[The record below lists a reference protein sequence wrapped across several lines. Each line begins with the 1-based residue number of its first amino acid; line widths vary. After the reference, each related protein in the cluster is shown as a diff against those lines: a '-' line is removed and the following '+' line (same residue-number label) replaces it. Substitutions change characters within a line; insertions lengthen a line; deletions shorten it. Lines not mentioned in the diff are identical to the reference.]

1 MQEASLKGKTNQI
14 MTRKQE
20 YITTII
26 TLLTRIP
33 PLVEASNKLNLTDV
47 NNFSE
52 DFYEQLLNLVY
63 GYSLKNANQF
73 DPNAAAIDLR
83 DLDNKISVQVTSTS
97 SLKKTTTTVNK
108 FIEHKLFEKYDRL
121 IVLNIAKKSKHKDEK
136 IGNDQFSI
144 DTDNDIWDVNDVL
157 KDVKYLTDIEQIKA
171 IRDFLIKELQD
182 QPDSTLPNEVN
193 TILAMIEMLSNEKH
207 PDAGNGFI
215 EDPDP
220 DNKIHKRFADHATY
234 LTNRYYDLYIEYGKV
249 LDAINKESD
258 IGSQALR
265 RAGTYL
271 KGYSDDILTRC
282 DGDPKAALNELV
294 ESFKN
299 HLSNLGFSFDACA
312 AEFYIVDQ
320 LIKCNVF
327 PNRKVKDA

>member
-1 MQEASLKGKTNQI
+1 MIK
-14 MTRKQE
+14 KQE

-26 TLLTRIP
+26 SLLMRIP

-63 GYSLKNANQF
+63 GFKLKNANQF
-73 DPNAAAIDLR
+73 DPNAPAIDLI
-83 DLDNKISVQVTSTS
+83 DLDSKISIQVTSTS
-97 SLKKTTTTVNK
+97 SLTKTTKTVTK
-108 FIEHKLFEKYDRL
+108 FIKHKLYEKYDRL
-121 IVLNIAKKSKHKDEK
+121 IILNIVKKSKHKEK
-136 IGNDQFSI
+136 NIGDDQFSI
-144 DTDNDIWDVNDVL
+144 DTEKDIWDVHDVL
-157 KDVKYLTDIEQIKA
+157 NDIKYLSDINKIKA
-171 IRDFLIKELQD
+171 IRDFLVKELQD
-182 QPDSTLPNEVN
+182 QPDSTLPNEIN

-220 DNKIHKRFADHATY
+220 DNKIHKRFADHAEY
-234 LTNRYYDLYIEYGKV
+234 LKSRYYDLFIEYGKI
-249 LDAINKESD
+249 LSAINEESD

-271 KGYSDDILTRC
+271 KGYSDEVLTDC
-282 DGDPKAALNELV
+282 DGDPKAALAKLV
-294 ESFKN
+294 ELFKG

-327 PNRKVKDA
+327 PDRKVING

>member
-1 MQEASLKGKTNQI
+1 MIN
-14 MTRKQE
+14 RQE

-26 TLLTRIP
+26 KLLTRIP
-33 PLVEASNKLNLTDV
+33 SQVESSNKLNLTDA

-63 GYSLKNANQF
+63 GYNLKNENQF

-83 DLDNKISVQVTSTS
+83 DLDRRIAIQVTSTS
-97 SLKKTTTTVNK
+97 ALKKTTSTVDKFTERELFNK
-108 FIEHKLFEKYDRL
+108 FDRL
-121 IVLNIAKKSKHKDEK
+121 VILNIVKKSKHKDK
-136 IGNDQFSI
+136 TVGNDIFKLN
-144 DTDNDIWDVNDVL
+144 TEKDIWDIDDVL
-157 KDVKYLTDIEQIKA
+157 RDIKFLSDIKKIKA

-207 PDAGNGFI
+207 PEAGNGFI
-215 EDPDP
+215 EAPDP
-220 DNKIHKRFADHATY
+220 DNKIHKRFADHAEY
-234 LTNRYYDLYIEYGKV
+234 LTNRYYDLYIEYGKI
-249 LDAINKESD
+249 LDAINEESD

-271 KGYSDDILTRC
+271 KGFSDEALTQC
-282 DGDPKAALNELV
+282 KGDPKKALDQLV
-294 ESFKN
+294 DSFEN
-299 HLSNLGFSFDACA
+299 HLSSLGFSFDSCA

-327 PNRKVKDA
+327 PNRKVSNG

>member
-1 MQEASLKGKTNQI
+1 MSK
-14 MTRKQE
+14 KQE

-26 TLLTRIP
+26 SLLTRIP

-52 DFYEQLLNLVY
+52 DFYAQLLNLVY
-63 GYSLKNANQF
+63 GYNLKNENQF
-73 DPNAAAIDLR
+73 DPNAVAIDLR

-97 SLKKTTTTVNK
+97 SFTKTTTTVKK
-108 FIEHKLFEKYDRL
+108 FVEHKLFEKYDRL
-121 IVLNIAKKSKHKDEK
+121 IILNIAKKSKHREKK
-136 IGNDQFSI
+136 IGDNQFSI
-144 DTDNDIWDVNDVL
+144 DTENDIWDVHDVL
-157 KDVKYLTDIEQIKA
+157 RNIKYLTDIDKIKA

-193 TILAMIEMLSNEKH
+193 TILAMIEMLSNERH
-207 PDAGNGFI
+207 PEAGNGFI

-220 DNKIHKRFADHATY
+220 NNKIYKRFADHAEY
-234 LTNRYYDLYIEYGKV
+234 LTSRYYDLYIEYGKV
-249 LDAINKESD
+249 LDAINEESD

-271 KGYSDDILTRC
+271 KGYSDEILTEC
-282 DGDPKAALNELV
+282 AGDPKTALAKLV
-294 ESFKN
+294 ESFQD
-299 HLSNLGFSFDACA
+299 HLSNHGFSFDACA

-327 PNRKVKDA
+327 PNRKVTNG

>member
-1 MQEASLKGKTNQI
+1 
-14 MTRKQE
+14 
-20 YITTII
+20 
-26 TLLTRIP
+26 
-33 PLVEASNKLNLTDV
+33 LVAASNKLNLTDV

-63 GYSLKNANQF
+63 DYKLKNANHF
-73 DPNAAAIDLR
+73 VPNAAAIDLI
-83 DLDNKISVQVTSTS
+83 DLSNKISVQVTSTS
-97 SLKKTTTTVNK
+97 SLKKTTTTVTK
-108 FIEHKLFEKYDRL
+108 FIEHKLFNKYDQL
-121 IVLNIAKKSKHKDEK
+121 VIFNIVKKSKHKEK
-136 IGNDQFSI
+136 NIGNDKFSI
-144 DTDNDIWDVNDVL
+144 DTENDIWDINDVL
-157 KDVKYLTDIEQIKA
+157 KDIKYLTDIKKIKA
-171 IRDFLIKELQD
+171 IRDFLIEELQD

-220 DNKIHKRFADHATY
+220 DNKIHGRFADHALY
-234 LTNRYYDLYIEYGKV
+234 LTNRYYDLYLEYGKV
-249 LDAINKESD
+249 LVAINKESD

-271 KGYSDDILTRC
+271 KGISDEILTKC
-282 DGDPKAALNELV
+282 HGNPESALDELV
-294 ESFKN
+294 GSFKN
-299 HLSNLGFSFDACA
+299 QLSNLGFTFDACA

-327 PNRKVKDA
+327 PNRKVSNG